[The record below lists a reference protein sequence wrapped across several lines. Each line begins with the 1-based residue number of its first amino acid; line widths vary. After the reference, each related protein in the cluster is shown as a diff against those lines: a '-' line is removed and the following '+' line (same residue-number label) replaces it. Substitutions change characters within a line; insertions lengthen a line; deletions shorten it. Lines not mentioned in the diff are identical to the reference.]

1 MAYLCAPLVFPS
13 DDFAEAMAETIVQV
27 HKRQL
32 AVTGGFTVERAD
44 EIGLVSSVVNATF
57 LPVFGQ
63 SPKERFE
70 DLFRQ
75 VSHLAFHLA
84 KNHSFADGNKRT
96 AMAISLVIL
105 KKNGID
111 LIIDDDP
118 EPERNTLYN
127 LISELVTEKITEE
140 QFAAGLRKSGRMT
153 DE

>member
-1 MAYLCAPLVFPS
+1 
-13 DDFAEAMAETIVQV
+13 
-27 HKRQL
+27 
-32 AVTGGFTVERAD
+32 
-44 EIGLVSSVVNATF
+44 
-57 LPVFGQ
+57 
-63 SPKERFE
+63 
-70 DLFRQ
+70 
-75 VSHLAFHLA
+75 
-84 KNHSFADGNKRT
+84 
-96 AMAISLVIL
+96 MAISLVIL